1 VCQVQKTIIG
11 VLGLKSRVV
20 TPALS
25 ITGLFSWVTCH
36 FKNWSIFIGDMPF
49 LRFKNLLNFI
59 KDFFSKKIQKYLC
72 NALGFHGMHVSLPA
86 LKYPFFY
93 APSS

>member
-11 VLGLKSRVV
+11 VLGLKSQVV

-25 ITGLFSWVTCH
+25 KTGLFSWVTCH

-59 KDFFSKKIQKYLC
+59 KDCFLKRFKNIYAMLWGFMACMYPYL
-72 NALGFHGMHVSLPA
+72 L
-86 LKYPFFY
+86 
-93 APSS
+93 